1 MRKTIVFIFLI
12 CIAFGEW
19 QQSDEIAL
27 PKGIQVVDLSV
38 SSAGE
43 LYILSTSSILKYEP
57 ESPNPLFVQ
66 GIGDGRL
73 LTVTEGTAYVLDTSN
88 RLHALNLNTQ
98 RFVPASDLV
107 FNAPTKIH
115 AVNIDNT
122 PVIIVNEQGALTFV
136 SRGQQIG
143 AINTR
148 AERFDMIPTGD
159 YTEPQTPLYTLENNQ
174 IFAWTGGTVDN
185 VHAYAKKLIYS
196 ASHDIVDFTVSRN
209 GNVYVLFSDSIVVL
223 KSDGEH
229 TGRIRIDNVSQGSQI
244 KSNPT
249 SPDFYVFD
257 WLKSSIR
264 IFNGS
269 GKSSAAT
276 ITLHANQP
284 NPVDNYTEISFTID
298 QDLDIT
304 ITVYNLIGEPVKVI
318 ARDHYLKGIHSV
330 TWNADDNQGNLVPN
344 GIYFYRLESNEGVAI
359 KQLIVL
365 R

>member
-1 MRKTIVFIFLI
+1 MRKTIVLIFLI

-19 QQSDEIAL
+19 QQNHEIAL
-27 PKGIQVVDLSV
+27 PRGIQVVDLSI

-43 LYILSTSSILKYEP
+43 LYILSTSSILKYEA
-57 ESPNPLFVQ
+57 ESTNPMFVQ
-66 GIGDGRL
+66 GVGDGRF

-88 RLHALNLNTQ
+88 RLHVLNLNTQ
-98 RFVPASDLV
+98 RFAPASDLI

-115 AVNIDNT
+115 AVNIDDT
-122 PVIIVNEQGALTFV
+122 AVIIINELGSLTFV
-136 SRGQQIG
+136 SGGQQTG

-159 YTEPQTPLYTLENNQ
+159 YTERQTPLYTLENNQ

-185 VHAYAKKLIYS
+185 VQSYAKRLIYS
-196 ASHDIVDFTVSRN
+196 ASHDIFDLTASRN

-223 KSDGEH
+223 ESDGAYR
-229 TGRIRIDNVSQGSQI
+229 GRISIDNISPGSQI
-244 KSNPT
+244 KSSPT
-249 SPDFYVFD
+249 STDFYVFD
-257 WLKSSIR
+257 RLSSSVKT
-264 IFNGS
+264 FSSS
-269 GKSSAAT
+269 GKSSAST

-284 NPVDNYTEISFTID
+284 NPVDNYTEISFVID

-318 ARDHYLKGIHSV
+318 TRDHYLKGMHRV
-330 TWNADDNQGNLVPN
+330 KWHADDDQGNLVPN
-344 GIYFYRLESNEGVAI
+344 GIYFYRLESTEGVAI